1 MSVIGIIHPGAMGAS
16 VGSAA
21 NQKGHR
27 TIWASSGL
35 STESVKRASR
45 AKLLDCIT
53 VANMVDESDVIIS
66 VCPPHAAE
74 DVATEV
80 VNYGF
85 TGIFVDANAIA
96 PERTRRIG
104 QRLQDAGARF
114 VDGGIIGGPA
124 WTTEAN
130 TKLYLSGN
138 HAESIADIFAST
150 PLNANVISK
159 HIGSASALKM
169 VFAAYTKGTSALLAA
184 ILAVAEKEGVRS
196 ELEKQWGEDFTR
208 RTHQGVIKNTAKA
221 WRFEGEM
228 REIAHTFQLAG
239 YPSGFHEA
247 AADIFA
253 LLEGFKKVPAK
264 ELSEVLATM
273 INTN

>member
-1 MSVIGIIHPGAMGAS
+1 MSIIGIIHPGAMGAS

-35 STESVKRASR
+35 STESKKRARR
-45 AKLLDCIT
+45 AELFDCKT

-66 VCPPHAAE
+66 ICPPHAAE

-80 VNYGF
+80 VKYGF
-85 TGIFVDANAIA
+85 TGIFVDANAIS
-96 PERTRRIG
+96 PEKTLRIG
-104 QRLQDAGARF
+104 QRLQDAGTKF

-124 WTTEAN
+124 WSTEAN
-130 TKLYLSGN
+130 TKLYLSGD
-138 HAESIADIFAST
+138 HAGSIANIFANT
-150 PLNANVISK
+150 PLSANVISN

-184 ILAVAEKEGVRS
+184 ILAVAEKEGVR
-196 ELEKQWGEDFTR
+196 ENLESLWGEDFTK

-228 REIAHTFQLAG
+228 REIADTFRLAG

-247 AADIFA
+247 AAEIFA

-264 ELSEVLATM
+264 NLSEVLTTM
-273 INTN
+273 VNSD